1 VSINLIDNWKYVAS
15 KAMSMRFVLLAGV
28 LSGIEVILPLFV
40 DSIPRGIFAGLS
52 LVAAVSGAISRV
64 VAQPKM
70 HKSE

>member
-1 VSINLIDNWKYVAS
+1 MKLLYNWKYVAS

-40 DSIPRGIFAGLS
+40 DSMPRGVFASLS
-52 LVAAVSGAISRV
+52 LLAAVSGAIARV

-70 HKSE
+70 HESE